1 MIVKVQI
8 EDGRI
13 LPIPLVDKIRTK
25 EQIIRLVKS
34 ILLVHYDYTDSFRI
48 VY

>member
-13 LPIPLVDKIRTK
+13 IPIPLVDKIRTK
-25 EQIIRLVKS
+25 EQIVRLIKS
-34 ILLVHYDYTDSFRI
+34 ILLVHYDYDNTFRI
-48 VY
+48 IY